1 MAERMAERFVRIT
14 ALCFSWPDGSP
25 VFTDLSLLLGPGRT
39 GLVAPNG
46 AGKSTLLRLIA
57 GELQPTSGRIEVR
70 GALAYLPQQATL
82 PGAACVAD
90 ALGVSARLRAL
101 DAIAAGACDPALFDA
116 VGEDWDLAERS
127 AAALARMGLD
137 GLPLQRRLDRLS
149 GGERTALQ
157 LAARLLQRPDVLL
170 LDEPSNHL
178 DRAARER
185 LYRLIDDWP
194 GCLIAAS
201 HDRALLER
209 MDRIGELAPDAL
221 RVHGGGYSF
230 YRHAAQTERAAAEQD
245 LRQLRQQAKRE
256 QRERQQSHER
266 AQRRAGR
273 AQRAAPDAG
282 LPRIVA
288 GNRARAAQV
297 SAAKAAAVH
306 AARSD
311 AARARASEAAQALR
325 DAPELDLELPDTHVP
340 GGRMLLRARGL
351 QARHDGVD
359 AFAPPGLD
367 LDIRGPER
375 IVLAGANG
383 AGKSTLLRLLGG
395 ERAADA
401 GELQHGEGRIAY
413 LPQGLDLLDPA
424 RSAADHLRA
433 VAPRLDDT
441 ARANL
446 LARWLLRGARA
457 QLPLAA
463 LSGGER
469 LRAVLACVLHA
480 EPAPQLL
487 LLDEPSNHLDLDA
500 LGELERAL
508 RAYRGALVAVSH
520 DEAFIAA
527 LAPTRRLE
535 LVDGRLR
542 EAP

>member
-82 PGAACVAD
+82 PGAARVAD

-101 DAIAAGACDPALFDA
+101 DAIAAGACDTALFDA

-230 YRHAAQTERAAAEQD
+230 YRQAAQTERAAAQQD
-245 LRQLRQQAKRE
+245 LRQLRQQARRE

-311 AARARASEAAQALR
+311 AARTRERGGTGLARRARAR
-325 DAPELDLELPDTHVP
+325 P
-340 GGRMLLRARGL
+340 GTAGHARARRPLLLRARGL

-433 VAPRLDDT
+433 AAPRLDDT

-508 RAYRGALVAVSH
+508 RAYRGALLAVSH

>member
-1 MAERMAERFVRIT
+1 MAERFVRTT

-57 GELQPTSGRIEVR
+57 GELRPASGRIDVR

-82 PGAACVAD
+82 PGAASVAD

-101 DAIAAGACDPALFDA
+101 DAIAAGACDPALFET

-149 GGERTALQ
+149 GGELTALQ

-185 LYRLIDDWP
+185 LYRLIEDWP
-194 GCLIAAS
+194 GCLVAAS

-221 RVHGGGYSF
+221 RVHGGGYAF
-230 YRHAAQTERAAAEQD
+230 YRQAAQTERAAAEQD
-245 LRQLRQQAKRE
+245 LRRLRQHARRE

-273 AQRAAPDAG
+273 AQRAAPNAG

-297 SAAKAAAVH
+297 SAAKAEAMH

-311 AARARASEAAQALR
+311 AARARAREAAQALI
-325 DAPELDLELPDTHVP
+325 DTPELDLDLPDTQVP
-340 GGRMLLRARGL
+340 GGRLLLRARGL

-359 AFAPPGLD
+359 VFAPPGLD

-375 IVLAGANG
+375 IVVGGANG

-395 ERAADA
+395 VRAADA
-401 GELQHGEGRIAY
+401 GELHYGEGRIAY

-424 RSAADHLRA
+424 RSVAEHLRA
-433 VAPRLDDT
+433 SAPRLDDA

-520 DEAFIAA
+520 DPAFVAA

-535 LVDGRLR
+535 LVEGRLR